1 MNKIRVVLADDHH
14 LVRKGFRALLDPEPD
29 IEVVGEAVDG
39 REAME
44 LVEALRPD
52 VLVMDLEMPGMSGME
67 AARRIRARR
76 RPVRILVLTM
86 HKDPQHILQ
95 VLRTGASGYILKD
108 AAISDLVEGIRTV
121 HRGEVYL
128 SPAVSTQVVE
138 GLLDRLEQEKAAASP
153 LDALTDREREVWQLI
168 AEGYSRREIARRLYI
183 SPKTVDTHRSNLMRK
198 LGVRDEAS
206 LIRLAIRYGLVPLD

>member
-67 AARRIRARR
+67 AARRIRAKRW
-76 RPVRILVLTM
+76 PVRILVLTM
-86 HKDPQHILQ
+86 HKDSQYILQ
-95 VLRTGASGYILKD
+95 VLRTGALGYILKD
-108 AAISDLVEGIRTV
+108 AAVLDLVEGIRTV

-128 SPAVSTQVVE
+128 SPAVSTQVVG
-138 GLLDRLEQEKAAASP
+138 GLLDRLELGEAAASP

-168 AEGYSRREIARRLYI
+168 AEGHSRREIARRLYI

-198 LGVRDEAS
+198 LGVRDEVS